1 MRGWGRAG
9 LLLGIPGWLLAAAAA
24 AVLLES
30 PGPERVL
37 TAALASIGLLLTWG
51 VGVAVRLRYPE
62 RRLGSLLFL
71 LAAGLATQVLVV
83 SSDPYLFTLGRASR
97 PAAEVLLVWV
107 MLAFPSGRL
116 PGRRERALVLAAALA
131 VLLLWV
137 PSVMFSTS
145 VPLPGPFTQCHPD
158 CPRNVLFIVD
168 RPELSKALFVA
179 FRAFGIAILI
189 ATAFVLFIRL
199 QTATPLLRR
208 GLGPVL
214 VASIVRTV
222 ALGFILALGQSGYAY
237 PLTLWAVPLAI
248 ALGLVRG
255 RLYTARTL
263 QRLVGG
269 LRGRPDVRTL
279 RDVMAKALGDPT
291 LSIAFWLKE
300 TSRWVDPD
308 GNAVAVPYPAP
319 RDGRVATLL
328 LDAAGTPSSA
338 LVHDVALLEE
348 PTLLEALTSSMQ
360 LALESH
366 RLDAEIGAS
375 SLREVSAVVAE
386 RQRIER
392 NLHAG
397 AQQRVIALRM
407 KLSVV
412 GRLLQDDPR
421 RAGQLVGELDGDVDA
436 LLDDLRGLAKGLVP
450 PSLVELGLPGALRE
464 VAHRAAIRTRVEI
477 DEVGRC
483 EPAVEQAVYFCCLE
497 ALQNAAKHAG
507 PKATARLTLRRQA
520 NSLEF
525 SVSDD
530 GAGMPATRHAG
541 AGRGLI
547 NMVERIE
554 SVGGRLEIDNLPGEG
569 VRVAGTV
576 PCSPSV
582 QGLSR
587 GREAQA
593 RSPAMSSDARS
604 PVASRTQ
611 T

>member
-1 MRGWGRAG
+1 MRRWSRAG

-37 TAALASIGLLLTWG
+37 TAALASIGLFLTWG

-62 RRLGSLLFL
+62 RPLGSLLFL
-71 LAAGLATQVLVV
+71 LAAGLATQVLVA

-116 PGRRERALVLAAALA
+116 AGRRERALVLAAALT
-131 VLLLWV
+131 VLLLWL
-137 PSVMFSTS
+137 PSVMFATR

-158 CPRNVLFIVD
+158 CPRNVLFIAD
-168 RPELSKALFVA
+168 RPELSRALFGA
-179 FRAFGIAILI
+179 FRVVGIAVLV
-189 ATAFVLFIRL
+189 ATGFVLFSRL
-199 QTATPLLRR
+199 QRATPLLRR
-208 GLGPVL
+208 GLAPVL
-214 VASIVRTV
+214 VASIARTV
-222 ALGFILALGQSGYAY
+222 ALVFILALGQSGVAY

-263 QRLVGG
+263 QRLVHG
-269 LRGRPDVRTL
+269 LRGRPDVRAL
-279 RDVMAKALGDPT
+279 REVMAQALGDPT

-308 GNAVAVPYPAP
+308 GTAVAVPYPSP

-328 LDAAGTPSSA
+328 LDAGGTPSSA

-348 PTLLEALTSSMQ
+348 PTLLEAVTSSMQ
-360 LALESH
+360 VALESH
-366 RLDAEIGAS
+366 RLDAEINAS
-375 SLREVSAVVAE
+375 TLREVSAVVAE

-392 NLHAG
+392 NLHDG

-407 KLSVV
+407 KVSVIE
-412 GRLLQDDPR
+412 RLLLDDPR
-421 RAGQLVGELDGDVDA
+421 RAGQLVAELDGDVDA
-436 LLDDLRGLAKGLVP
+436 LLVDLRGLAKGLVP

-483 EPAVEQAVYFCCLE
+483 DPAVEQAVYFCCLE

-507 PKATARLTLRRQA
+507 PKATARLTLRRHA
-520 NSLEF
+520 NSLDF
-525 SVSDD
+525 SVADD
-530 GAGMPATRHAG
+530 GPGMSTTQRAG
-541 AGRGLI
+541 AGQGLI
-547 NMVERIE
+547 NMAERIE
-554 SVGGRLEIDNLPGEG
+554 SVGGQLEIDNPAGKG

-576 PCSPSV
+576 PCTASLQEPS
-582 QGLSR
+582 
-587 GREAQA
+587 
-593 RSPAMSSDARS
+593 RSH
-604 PVASRTQ
+604 ASQVFT
-611 T
+611 